1 MVVMAP
7 FRDELSHGQW
17 FRERLP
23 PPHLSPFTERV
34 KSSLRLAEDRA
45 QWNCRG
51 APSLSRHQF
60 QEWILKYATDYHTR
74 IPGLESRDSLP
85 PTCRPLPREGGRL
98 LHTNPRFAFL
108 SIFSTIFPPLHRS
121 PRFIRNHRGQ
131 TVAMGRVVLR
141 AARLR
146 IRGVQWNEGWKK
158 WSGGRW
164 C

>member
-1 MVVMAP
+1 MVVMAL

-34 KSSLRLAEDRA
+34 KSSLRLAQDRA

-85 PTCRPLPREGGRL
+85 PPCRPLPRGGGRL

-108 SIFSTIFPPLHRS
+108 SIFSTIFPPFTSFHTEPSWPNRGYGEGCTTGS
-121 PRFIRNHRGQ
+121 PLTDTRR
-131 TVAMGRVVLR
+131 TME
-141 AARLR
+141 
-146 IRGVQWNEGWKK
+146 RGVEKVERRKMMLG
-158 WSGGRW
+158 
-164 C
+164 